1 MEVCSVIRTLF
12 LNFSCTIFIDFF
24 FELKSMNQNVYQ
36 TCFSKTIVWTGYGKW
51 VQEQSVVWHN
61 YSQNQFFWKKI
72 ETVTESNFLL
82 TCKSK
87 LLLFI
92 LKLLFR
98 RYLSVK
104 TVDLDNDQELFGD
117 VLKTT
122 TLLEQDL
129 FYWFYNCVLEF

>member
-1 MEVCSVIRTLF
+1 MENESKNKVLCG
-12 LNFSCTIFIDFF
+12 TII
-24 FELKSMNQNVYQ
+24 LKTNS
-36 TCFSKTIVWTGYGKW
+36 FG
-51 VQEQSVVWHN
+51 
-61 YSQNQFFWKKI
+61 KKI